1 MVLKDRC
8 EFNDDEDVDK
18 EGMLDE
24 NEASVARR
32 FPAIIFKLSSWSEL
46 SVVV

>member
-1 MVLKDRC
+1 MVLQDRC
-8 EFNDDEDVDK
+8 EVIDDEDVDK

-24 NEASVARR
+24 NEAKVALR
-32 FPAIIFKLSSWSEL
+32 FPARISKPSSWSEL

>member
-8 EFNDDEDVDK
+8 EFNDEEDVDK

-24 NEASVARR
+24 NDESVARR
-32 FPAIIFKLSSWSEL
+32 FPASISKPSSWSEL